1 MGNNRRR
8 TYSSGSKYSGT
19 VILATSNENSSIE
32 ISTSTDGTAF
42 TGRCMINNSYDV
54 YIEGIKVIGDVLAIA
69 TETSTANKYI
79 YLVKIDDIMNSS
91 SYGTDII
98 SPYNIVNRY
107 DSSLYKSYTSI
118 TDDGLIFISSVSTS
132 ASYYNEILS
141 VFSIYDNEYL
151 IDSKVLNP
159 GSSDTSGYYSNLYE
173 NFIYLNGFDEGI
185 YITNYETGTRPR
197 SPKLI
202 KKLNLTSD
210 ITSSSFIDLSDSF
223 TSLNNFYVIDENKVI
238 YPNYDK
244 SNYPLEC
251 RQIYKNSSGGYSSNL
266 LWSVENPYST
276 HSSNSISVLPI
287 NNGKEF
293 YLGGSYSGVYNSLLI
308 LRIDSGTGE
317 TLDTYSGNL
326 LSGGYN
332 VRSGLTELYNEDE
345 IYVTNYIRNSNSIYS
360 GASLV
365 NMSSHTRIDLAV
377 DLKCGIAVIK

>member
-1 MGNNRRR
+1 
-8 TYSSGSKYSGT
+8 
-19 VILATSNENSSIE
+19 
-32 ISTSTDGTAF
+32 
-42 TGRCMINNSYDV
+42 
-54 YIEGIKVIGDVLAIA
+54 
-69 TETSTANKYI
+69 
-79 YLVKIDDIMNSS
+79 MNSS

-98 SPYNIVNRY
+98 SPYNIVSRY

-118 TDDGLIFISSVSTS
+118 TGDGLIFISSVSTS
-132 ASYYNEILS
+132 TSYYNEILS
-141 VFSIYDNEYL
+141 VFSIYNNEYL
-151 IDSKVLNP
+151 IDSEVLNP

-173 NFIYLNGFDEGI
+173 NFTYLNGFDEGI
-185 YITNYETGTRPR
+185 YITNYETGTRSR

-202 KKLNLTSD
+202 KKLNLTSG

-223 TSLNNFYVIDENKVI
+223 TSLNNFHVVDENKVI

-276 HSSNSISVLPI
+276 NSSNSISVLPI
-287 NNGKEF
+287 NNGREF
-293 YLGGSYSGVYNSLLI
+293 YLGGSYGSVYNSLFI
-308 LRIDSGTGE
+308 LRIDSDTGE

-326 LSGGYN
+326 SSGGYN

>member
-1 MGNNRRR
+1 MGNRRR

-19 VILATSNENSSIE
+19 VILVTSNENSSIE

-42 TGRCMINNSYDV
+42 TRRCMVNNSYDV

-98 SPYNIVNRY
+98 SPYNIVSRY

-118 TDDGLIFISSVSTS
+118 TGDGLIFISSVSTS
-132 ASYYNEILS
+132 TSYYNEILS
-141 VFSIYDNEYL
+141 VFSIYNNEYL
-151 IDSKVLNP
+151 IDSEVLNP

-173 NFIYLNGFDEGI
+173 NFTYLNGFDEGI
-185 YITNYETGTRPR
+185 YITNYETGTRSR

-202 KKLNLTSD
+202 KKLNLTSG

-223 TSLNNFYVIDENKVI
+223 TSLNNFYVINENKVI

-276 HSSNSISVLPI
+276 NSSNSISVLPI
-287 NNGKEF
+287 NNGREF
-293 YLGGSYSGVYNSLLI
+293 YLGGSYGSVYNSLFI

-326 LSGGYN
+326 SSGGYN